1 MQTCAL
7 PFPECFI
14 PKIRTRGNGLKVLIR
29 ADANKT
35 VSMGHVMRC
44 LSIADALKSMG
55 ASVLFVCAKSDA
67 KELINKR
74 GFDVSVLDTD
84 FDKTIDELGKFSA
97 LIKQEN
103 PDLII
108 CDGYYF
114 SSLYF
119 EEIGKYAKT
128 VYLDDYSKDAYPVD
142 VLINYNIYG
151 DLTDYEGIYKKAGV
165 KLPKLILGTGYAP
178 LRKEFIDAKPIEIKK
193 DAPYDVL
200 VSTGGSDSLHIAKTV
215 ADRFVESPKEG
226 IKLNI
231 LVGPFSSD
239 YDYLIN
245 LEKSHPDTVKIWSN
259 ITDMPGFLANF
270 DYAISAA
277 GSTTYELCRMGI
289 PSVIFSMADNQDLIN
304 ETFDSKKII
313 KSAGN
318 AQKHFD
324 ETISNLL
331 HCIYTIDECY
341 EQRVMYSD
349 AQKKCVDGKGALRIA
364 NFLIKG
370 EGKDE
375 KNN

>member
-1 MQTCAL
+1 M
-7 PFPECFI
+7 
-14 PKIRTRGNGLKVLIR
+14 GN
-29 ADANKT
+29 
-35 VSMGHVMRC
+35 VMIC
-44 LSIADALKSMG
+44 LSIADALKTMG
-55 ASVLFVCAKSDA
+55 ASVLFVCAGSDA

-74 GFDVSVLDTD
+74 GFDVSVLNTD
-84 FDKTIDELGKFSA
+84 FDKTLEELDKFTA
-97 LIKQEN
+97 LIKEVN
-103 PDLII
+103 PNLII

-119 EEIGKYAKT
+119 EKIGELAKT
-128 VYLDDYSKDAYPVD
+128 AYLDDYSKDAYPVD

-239 YDYLIN
+239 YDYLMN

-277 GSTTYELCRMGI
+277 GSTTYELCRMGV
-289 PSVIFSMADNQDLIN
+289 PSVIFSMAENQDLIN
-304 ETFDSKKII
+304 ETFDKKNII

-318 AQKHFD
+318 AKKHFD
-324 ETISNLL
+324 DTINNLL
-331 HCIYTIDECY
+331 HCIYTIEECY

>member
-1 MQTCAL
+1 M
-7 PFPECFI
+7 
-14 PKIRTRGNGLKVLIR
+14 KIIIR

-44 LSIADALKSMG
+44 LSIADVLKTLG
-55 ASVLFVCAKSDA
+55 ASVLFVCAGSDA

-74 GFDVSVLDTD
+74 GFDVSVLNTD
-84 FDKTIDELGKFSA
+84 FDKTLEELDKFTA
-97 LIKQEN
+97 LIKEVN

-119 EEIGKYAKT
+119 EKIGKLAKT

-165 KLPKLILGTGYAP
+165 KLPKLILGTGYVP

-226 IKLNI
+226 IRLNI

-277 GSTTYELCRMGI
+277 GSTTYELCRMGV
-289 PSVIFSMADNQDLIN
+289 PSVIFSMAENQDLIN
-304 ETFDSKKII
+304 ETFDKKNII

-318 AQKHFD
+318 AKKHFD
-324 ETISNLL
+324 DTINNLL
-331 HCIYTIDECY
+331 HCIYTIEECY
-341 EQRVMYSD
+341 EQRVMFSD

-370 EGKDE
+370 EGKNE